1 MTQDKIDKSRV
12 HRGKRKDKYKNLN
25 EMLNDKS
32 FKTDTVN
39 IYSKYGVIED
49 EYDDEYDDT
58 YESHDVGLRGAD
70 DCVEMDGKPFTTP
83 RVSF

>member
-1 MTQDKIDKSRV
+1 MLIVNNTDF
-12 HRGKRKDKYKNLN
+12 RKDKYKNLN

-32 FKTDTVN
+32 FKKDIAN

-70 DCVEMDGKPFTTP
+70 DFIELGSKPFTTP
-83 RVSF
+83 RVSFILS